1 MGLVDEVLTSD
12 QTARVY
18 PWQVGW
24 WVVGGSSM
32 CNEGYLEGVKV
43 SSSTLHDKV
52 KPHPILGTRHVLQ
65 SFQCALSVRP

>member
-1 MGLVDEVLTSD
+1 MIKQRGCNHGKL
-12 QTARVY
+12 
-18 PWQVGW
+18 G